1 MNRVYPL
8 TLTVCICMMV
18 VLPRISFAQC
28 NCAPGIPATAVVNTF
43 TLAPTSQPSADL
55 TFPQLDPSIGYI
67 QCSTFGYTI
76 NGVTTTNVDNLAPS
90 TALLPHG
97 NPNYS
102 PTGRLEYIFSL
113 NIGAN
118 LTGPGINITKP
129 YSQLYGPDSLG
140 AVGQPDAHITY
151 GPTQIIDN
159 VSGSVN
165 VSTNPAYT
173 GNGTVTLSYSI
184 SGGLSTIKGGLNFN
198 QNIQTSYSG
207 SFALTYYWCPN
218 AVLSTSIIDFTA
230 VPNGHSVLLQWIA
243 SNQTNN
249 TNYEIQISP
258 DGKSFASLAQAESD
272 PASTGTTAKY
282 QYQYNADQTD
292 VGKQY
297 FRIKETNGS
306 GQITYSKILL
316 IDPNGNSREGGFVN
330 YQVYPNPVVNTL
342 VFQFN
347 ANQTGRYLLELV
359 NTAGQVI
366 QQKPVTLTG
375 TSQIRLDL
383 NPHPAKGL
391 YFIRTTD
398 LTHNQRYVSK
408 VFIN

>member
-1 MNRVYPL
+1 
-8 TLTVCICMMV
+8 MV
-18 VLPRISFAQC
+18 MLPRISFAQC

-55 TFPQLDPSIGYI
+55 TFPQLNPSIGFI
-67 QCSTFGYTI
+67 QCSKFDYTI
-76 NGVTTTNVDNLAPS
+76 NGTTTTGVRNLAPS

-113 NIGAN
+113 SIGAN
-118 LTGPGINITKP
+118 LSGPGISITKP
-129 YSQLYGPDSLG
+129 YAQLYGPDSLG
-140 AVGQPDAHITY
+140 AYGQIDDTITY
-151 GPTQIIDN
+151 GPTQIIN
-159 VSGSVN
+159 GVVGSVP
-165 VSTNPAYT
+165 VASNPAYA

-184 SGGLSTIKGGLNFN
+184 SGGLSTIKGGLNFS
-198 QNIQTSYSG
+198 QQIQTTYSG
-207 SFALTYYWCPN
+207 NFSLTYYWCPN
-218 AVLSTSIIDFTA
+218 AVLSTTILDFTA
-230 VPNGHSVLLQWIA
+230 VPNGHSILLQWTA

-258 DGKSFASLAQAESD
+258 DGKSFAPLAQAESD

-282 QYQYNADQTD
+282 QYQYNPDQTD

-297 FRIKETNGS
+297 FRIKETDGS
-306 GQITYSKILL
+306 GQVTYSKILS
-316 IDPNGNSREGGFVN
+316 IDPNATGKFNEGGFVN
-330 YQVYPNPVVNTL
+330 YQVYPNPVVNSL

-347 ANQTGRYLLELV
+347 NNQTGRYLLELV
-359 NTAGQVI
+359 NTAGQVV

-398 LTHNQRYVSK
+398 LTHNQHYVSK